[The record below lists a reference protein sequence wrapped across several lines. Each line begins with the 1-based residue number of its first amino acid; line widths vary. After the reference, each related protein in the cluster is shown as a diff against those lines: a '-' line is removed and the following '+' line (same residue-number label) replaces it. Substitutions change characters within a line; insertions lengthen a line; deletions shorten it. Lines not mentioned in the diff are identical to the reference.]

1 MGVNPEQNAK
11 QKEATRKAILTA
23 GFRIFAENTIERV
36 KMTDVADA
44 AKIGVATVYRHYGTK
59 ADLVLAISSW
69 IWGRYVTD
77 IVQKASEETNAAEQ
91 LSYFLDSFLDLY
103 RNHKDM
109 LRFNQFFNVYVE
121 SEDIS
126 EESMKP
132 FKDVIVRIIERFH
145 MIYQKALVDHTV
157 RTDIEEKEMF
167 SECLHLM
174 LAAVTRYA
182 VGLVY
187 DAGVDPEK
195 ELMLLKA
202 LLMREFTTQGC

>member
-1 MGVNPEQNAK
+1 
-11 QKEATRKAILTA
+11 
-23 GFRIFAENTIERV
+23 
-36 KMTDVADA
+36 
-44 AKIGVATVYRHYGTK
+44 
-59 ADLVLAISSW
+59 
-69 IWGRYVTD
+69 
-77 IVQKASEETNAAEQ
+77 
-91 LSYFLDSFLDLY
+91 
-103 RNHKDM
+103 M

-202 LLMREFTTQGC
+202 LLMREFTTQDC